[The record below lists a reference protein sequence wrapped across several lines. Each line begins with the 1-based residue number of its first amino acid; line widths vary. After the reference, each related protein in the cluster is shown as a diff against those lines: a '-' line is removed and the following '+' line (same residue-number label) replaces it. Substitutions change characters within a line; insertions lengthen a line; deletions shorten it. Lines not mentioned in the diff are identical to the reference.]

1 MSHSDPEGWGSLLL
15 PHDVGMTLGSKTF
28 KNMEGMVWVYL
39 LWGDAQGPRQGCGLC
54 LRPPHTRL
62 GLGTSHRVS
71 LLQRI
76 PNSMLISLVQERLN
90 EDDCLRRVRL
100 CGTACLR
107 VAARIRGE
115 GIHLSVR

>member
-1 MSHSDPEGWGSLLL
+1 MLRDPVKGAAC
-15 PHDVGMTLGSKTF
+15 VC
-28 KNMEGMVWVYL
+28 
-39 LWGDAQGPRQGCGLC
+39 A
-54 LRPPHTRL
+54 PPHTRL

-100 CGTACLR
+100 CGTVGLR
-107 VAARIRGE
+107 VAARIG
-115 GIHLSVR
+115 GKGYIHL

>member
-1 MSHSDPEGWGSLLL
+1 M
-15 PHDVGMTLGSKTF
+15 GMPSMGRMLR
-28 KNMEGMVWVYL
+28 
-39 LWGDAQGPRQGCGLC
+39 GPVKGAARVCP
-54 LRPPHTRL
+54 PPHTRL

-107 VAARIRGE
+107 VVARIREKGC
-115 GIHLSVR
+115 IHL

>member
-1 MSHSDPEGWGSLLL
+1 MAIPSMG
-15 PHDVGMTLGSKTF
+15 GMLR
-28 KNMEGMVWVYL
+28 
-39 LWGDAQGPRQGCGLC
+39 GPVKGAARVCPA
-54 LRPPHTRL
+54 PPRL
-62 GLGTSHRVS
+62 GLGTSHCVS

-107 VAARIRGE
+107 VVARIRGK
-115 GIHLSVR
+115 GCIHL